1 MQIKDCAAFLRH
13 TKILTIALN
22 NGKKKNFEIDYNIK
36 TGNYFN
42 IVCIM
47 DSLKAAE
54 NDNER
59 IFLLAEIVNEIL
71 QNTKQKITT
80 HWIIENISP
89 ENQMEIVN
97 SVFGFIDK
105 ALSDDCFRIPEFDYK
120 KDTASNKA
128 AKAREEKK
136 IEIQRLQNTLKSKN
150 EITLMEEIAA
160 IMKETA
166 NTYWDIMRM
175 PILIFRDISKTIT
188 LINARSDDDYNLAY
202 LKSEVRKYKDELNNK
217 VIMEPQKPRG
227 ADLKGLKAL
236 LSK

>member
-1 MQIKDCAAFLRH
+1 MQIKDGAAFLRH
-13 TKILTIALN
+13 TKLLTIVLN
-22 NGKKKNFEIDYNIK
+22 NGKQRDFEIDYNIK

-42 IVCIM
+42 IVCMM

-105 ALSDDCFRIPEFDYK
+105 ALSDDCFKIPEFDYK

-175 PILIFRDISKTIT
+175 PILIYRDISKTIA

-202 LKSEVRKYKDELNNK
+202 LKNEASKYKDELNDM
-217 VIMEPQKPRG
+217 VIIQPQKTRG
-227 ADLKGLKAL
+227 ADLNKLKAL
-236 LSK
+236 LRK